1 MGGGWIQVVVGVGA
15 HYLVLGEV
23 GALEKLGVVGAHL
36 LLGEV
41 GAQDFT

>member
-1 MGGGWIQVVVGVGA
+1 MRGCWIGVVLGVGA
-15 HYLVLGEV
+15 HLVLGVV